1 MNGIARH
8 VSGWL
13 HRSRL
18 GLAAPTIQSPV
29 MSSEL
34 VPVKYR
40 FFVEGPRFENMV
52 TFFGVIVVSVCA
64 LADDALSTSDIHRAA
79 ATMNCFAIG
88 CFRTSVD
95 RDIRTVEF
103 S

>member
-1 MNGIARH
+1 
-8 VSGWL
+8 
-13 HRSRL
+13 
-18 GLAAPTIQSPV
+18 

-40 FFVEGPRFENMV
+40 FFVEGPRLENMV
-52 TFFGVIVVSVCA
+52 MGVGVVVAAACA
-64 LADDALSTSDIHRAA
+64 LADDAPSTREIHRAA